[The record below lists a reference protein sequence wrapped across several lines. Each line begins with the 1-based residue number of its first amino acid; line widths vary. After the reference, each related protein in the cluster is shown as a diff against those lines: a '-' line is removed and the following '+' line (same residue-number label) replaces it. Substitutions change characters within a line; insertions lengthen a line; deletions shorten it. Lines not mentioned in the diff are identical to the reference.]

1 MDTKSLKDGAEAVA
15 AMVPG
20 EEARKALGDTPDTV
34 LYLSGASGTGKSS
47 LVAAG
52 LTPALTAKGWTVL
65 PVRGMGAPL
74 ASLTDAL
81 HGADHPTPINR
92 IAIRARGPCWSGQLP
107 SASGWGR
114 GRCW

>member
-65 PVRGMGAPL
+65 PCGGWARRWR
-74 ASLTDAL
+74 ASRTRCTGLTTL
-81 HGADHPTPINR
+81 R
-92 IAIRARGPCWSGQLP
+92 R
-107 SASGWGR
+107 
-114 GRCW
+114 